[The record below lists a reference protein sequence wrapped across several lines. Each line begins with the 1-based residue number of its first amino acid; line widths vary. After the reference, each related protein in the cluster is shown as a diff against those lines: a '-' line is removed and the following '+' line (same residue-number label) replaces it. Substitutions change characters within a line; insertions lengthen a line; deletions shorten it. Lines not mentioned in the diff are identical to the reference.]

1 MSHILTPSLKFKAIF
16 VGKKYLFMETRPQ
29 IERMKILY
37 QKFHLVGVV
46 QLWFQLLKIMFL
58 LLILYLTM
66 CLLDFGLDL
75 TSFHNSSSRGFLPS
89 KTLFSDFQ

>member
-46 QLWFQLLKIMFL
+46 QLWFQLLKI
-58 LLILYLTM
+58 I

-75 TSFHNSSSRGFLPS
+75 TSFHNSSKNS
-89 KTLFSDFQ
+89 